1 MPGFNKKIRQ
11 LLQMV
16 VLLGLSHANVQ
27 AAEAKWY
34 NVEIVIFSQDSSAGG
49 GSEQWPVIE
58 SLPDWSDAVTI
69 QPGVSIPT
77 AIQTAVQA
85 DMSVQERQQLWGKPE
100 KTNRSASFSMLSQ
113 SNLRLNAITAS
124 LRGSNGR
131 FAPLLHLAWRQPA
144 QSKKSAK
151 TIYLQSAATS
161 TNGIPRLQ
169 GTVRLSVQRYLHID
183 LDLLLQRKEIK
194 RADDSGFIQSSSFSP
209 ERTGYRFK
217 THRRM
222 RSEEL
227 HYLDHPRLGA
237 IVIVR
242 PS

>member
-11 LLQMV
+11 LLQIV
-16 VLLGLSHANVQ
+16 VLLGLSHATVQ

-34 NVEIVIFSQDSSAGG
+34 SVEIVIFSQDSSAGG
-49 GSEQWPVIE
+49 RTGQWPIIE

-69 QPGVSIPT
+69 QPGVSIPP
-77 AIQTAVQA
+77 AVQT
-85 DMSVQERQQLWGKPE
+85 DMTVQERQTLWSKSE
-100 KTNRSASFSMLSQ
+100 KTSRSASFSMLSP
-113 SNLRLNAITAS
+113 SNLRLNAIITS

-131 FAPLLHLAWRQPA
+131 FTPLLHLAWRQPA

-151 TIYLQSAATS
+151 TIYLQSPETS

-194 RADDSGFIQSSSFSP
+194 RADDSRFMQSNSFSP

>member
-1 MPGFNKKIRQ
+1 
-11 LLQMV
+11 MV
-16 VLLGLSHANVQ
+16 ILLGLSHATVQ
-27 AAEAKWY
+27 AAETKWY
-34 NVEIVIFSQDSSAGG
+34 SVEIVIFSQDESSGRN
-49 GSEQWPVIE
+49 EQWPVIE

-69 QPGVSIPT
+69 QPGVSIPS
-77 AIQTAVQA
+77 AVQT
-85 DMSVQERQQLWGKPE
+85 DMTVQERQQLWSKSE
-100 KTNRSASFSMLSQ
+100 KTNRSASFRMLPQ

-131 FAPLLHLAWRQPA
+131 FTPLLHLAWRQPA

-151 TIYLQSAATS
+151 IIYLQSAVTS

-194 RADDSGFIQSSSFSP
+194 RTDDSGFIQSSSFSP
-209 ERTGYRFK
+209 ERTGFRFK

-227 HYLDHPRLGA
+227 HYLDHPKLGA